1 MSPSEVTKLTRLSA
15 FSFPLQGLFSNL
27 TTSKRITRKKR
38 MNDTLRLTKKE
49 SYQFLIPKLVSSL
62 PELKK
67 KKLCSESLPTPDS
80 KRRVG
85 NSPTHLCSKGSN
97 WEWQY
102 LCMTIIQNDINYV
115 K

>member
-38 MNDTLRLTKKE
+38 MNNTLRLTKKE
-49 SYQFLIPKLVSSL
+49 FLIPKLVSSL

-102 LCMTIIQNDINYV
+102 LGMTIIQNDINSV
-115 K
+115 E